1 MFSKLLFIL
10 SFFEKSKIHFLIISL
25 IAVSLLE
32 VIGVGIIIPFISVLL
47 SDKLFSNLNLYFLN
61 EFLKDKSQNEI
72 ILLITV
78 FIILFFSLKNIFI
91 LIVFRNIFKYVSKFS
106 SLIRNSLFKG
116 YIFQDYKDFSKQDQ
130 SRLVSNISN
139 VTFDFSNNFL
149 SSILIFLSEL
159 LVILSIFIFMLFYK
173 FWLSLALIT
182 VIVIMSFLYFKIIAP
197 KLKNFGSI
205 RLESEEN
212 VIKYC
217 KLGFQNIKELKVF
230 SKELF
235 FFNIFKKNTKSSED
249 SNFFYNFSAQFPRIG
264 IELFSVFGICL
275 LIIFMV
281 LYKFENEK
289 IISILAF
296 FGVAVFRMIPSINR
310 LMFSFQTIRYNKRT
324 LEVIHNEIH
333 KLKNQKLIFKKISQ
347 KPSFLDKIVYK
358 NISFGY
364 SNKIHLFEDGNFFIN
379 KGDLVGITGE
389 SGSGKSSLLDIMIG
403 LLNPKEGEIYLDD
416 KKIDNSTWQNICGY
430 VSQNLFFYND
440 TISKNIAFGE
450 SEDAIDHDRINFCLK
465 ICALEK
471 FIKENKNGVNTIIGE
486 NGNRLSGGQRQRL
499 GIARA
504 LYRNPEILF
513 LDEATNALDEDLE
526 TKVINSIQ
534 TFKPSI
540 TIVLVSHN
548 KKLIKMCNNV
558 IEVRDKVLIQNIK
571 KN

>member
-1 MFSKLLFIL
+1 M
-10 SFFEKSKIHFLIISL
+10 
-25 IAVSLLE
+25 E

-249 SNFFYNFSAQFPRIG
+249 SNFFYNFSAQFQ
-264 IELFSVFGICL
+264 ELVLNYFLCL
-275 LIIFMV
+275 
-281 LYKFENEK
+281 E
-289 IISILAF
+289 
-296 FGVAVFRMIPSINR
+296 
-310 LMFSFQTIRYNKRT
+310 
-324 LEVIHNEIH
+324 
-333 KLKNQKLIFKKISQ
+333 
-347 KPSFLDKIVYK
+347 
-358 NISFGY
+358 
-364 SNKIHLFEDGNFFIN
+364 
-379 KGDLVGITGE
+379 
-389 SGSGKSSLLDIMIG
+389 
-403 LLNPKEGEIYLDD
+403 
-416 KKIDNSTWQNICGY
+416 Y
-430 VSQNLFFYND
+430 V
-440 TISKNIAFGE
+440 
-450 SEDAIDHDRINFCLK
+450 C
-465 ICALEK
+465 
-471 FIKENKNGVNTIIGE
+471 
-486 NGNRLSGGQRQRL
+486 
-499 GIARA
+499 
-504 LYRNPEILF
+504 
-513 LDEATNALDEDLE
+513 
-526 TKVINSIQ
+526 
-534 TFKPSI
+534 
-540 TIVLVSHN
+540 
-548 KKLIKMCNNV
+548 
-558 IEVRDKVLIQNIK
+558 
-571 KN
+571 